1 MSSEK
6 KRTLEKGHFIFNFQE
21 IDEPVIADLS
31 KALEDNYDRILVAL
45 KYPTD
50 FKTRVN
56 VYPDIATYHKEIG
69 FPNWPDWAIG
79 SVYKGTIDITSPRNP
94 GPKHNYTSIIN
105 SIIHEFVHVVTE
117 KKNEN
122 MKVTW
127 LYEGVAGYL
136 ADNIDTTKQNMKKVL
151 NGKIPQINDMNS
163 NKILFSNNYALEYS
177 KTIVEFIVKKYGN
190 DKISLLIDNSKTSVD
205 FQKIFSITEEEF
217 QHQWENYLLLTYK

>member
-1 MSSEK
+1 
-6 KRTLEKGHFIFNFQE
+6 
-21 IDEPVIADLS
+21 
-31 KALEDNYDRILVAL
+31 
-45 KYPTD
+45 
-50 FKTRVN
+50 
-56 VYPDIATYHKEIG
+56 
-69 FPNWPDWAIG
+69 
-79 SVYKGTIDITSPRNP
+79 
-94 GPKHNYTSIIN
+94 
-105 SIIHEFVHVVTE
+105 VTE

-205 FQKIFSITEEEF
+205 FKKYSV
-217 QHQWENYLLLTYK
+217 LLKRNSNINGKNICY